1 MRVINGPRGSILI
14 VVNGD
19 DADADGLDPI
29 RHPIDPSA
37 AIRGRFDATSLLVLW
52 LLRSSVPALLLA
64 GVSYAWVVSE
74 TRFEA
79 IPEVT
84 TPGQAVRVLLSP
96 FAFIAIAIILRF
108 LVGIAALLLAYPLSR
123 RETGS
128 SI

>member
-29 RHPIDPSA
+29 RHPIDTSA
-37 AIRGRFDATSLLVLW
+37 AIQGRFDAAALLVLW
-52 LLRSSVPALLLA
+52 LLRSSVPALVLA

-84 TPGQAVRVLLSP
+84 TPGQAIG
-96 FAFIAIAIILRF
+96 AD
-108 LVGIAALLLAYPLSR
+108 G
-123 RETGS
+123 
-128 SI
+128 